1 MAAAVFTELE
11 KTNFDFQFVL
21 DHLQANPQCANYI
34 GNHNRSCFWVCVQE
48 KGCTKS
54 HLAIIGLL
62 VKICTRYNYDTDIN
76 TAAGNGKTPLQSVLL
91 RRHRNPKSDL
101 AYKTLQLLGGI

>member
-21 DHLQANPQCANYI
+21 DLLQANPQCANYI

-48 KGCTKS
+48 QCCTKS
-54 HLAIIGLL
+54 HLAIIGILD
-62 VKICTRYNYDTDIN
+62 KICTRYNYDTDIN
-76 TAAGNGKTPLQSVLL
+76 TAAGNGKTPLQSVSQ
-91 RRHRNPKSDL
+91 RRHDNPESDL
-101 AYKTLQLLGGI
+101 AYKTLQLLCGI